1 MVIISLVAIFVLN
14 ARWVSVYNK
23 DGHSKDIR
31 NPTKVVHTPEQHTVC
46 PLYRVVS
53 CTYSCGLGTVFQ
65 WVVCPLPLD
74 HLFPVAWRSLFSWVP
89 GSFPMK
95 SCRAR
100 WIRAEPNDWLAACR
114 DFFGCTPRT
123 SHIHTHTHTH
133 TATTPPGMGWMRCE
147 WWKRGVYFI
156 LDNMDTTHRG
166 GPSRQ
171 ADFFQCCSTTAWN
184 QDAHHRTLYRRGHL
198 DTTHVILSLR
208 A

>member
-1 MVIISLVAIFVLN
+1 MVLISLVAIFVLN

-53 CTYSCGLGTVFQ
+53 CTYCCGLGTVFQ

-123 SHIHTHTHTH
+123 SHKHTHTHTE
-133 TATTPPGMGWMRCE
+133 TTPPWNGMDEVWVVETWSLFYFGQHGHHTQRWSKQTSWFFPLLLYDSSKPRC
-147 WWKRGVYFI
+147 
-156 LDNMDTTHRG
+156 T
-166 GPSRQ
+166 S
-171 ADFFQCCSTTAWN
+171 
-184 QDAHHRTLYRRGHL
+184 
-198 DTTHVILSLR
+198 
-208 A
+208 